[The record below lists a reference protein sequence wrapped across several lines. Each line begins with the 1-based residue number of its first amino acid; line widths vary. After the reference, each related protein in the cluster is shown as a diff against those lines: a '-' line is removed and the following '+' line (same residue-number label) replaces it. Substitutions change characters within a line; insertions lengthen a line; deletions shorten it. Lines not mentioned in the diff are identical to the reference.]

1 MLKEAIAMADSQN
14 IYLKALKYNIDIAEA
29 DIITGGLRPNLNF
42 NNQSLQLLNP
52 NYFTPGTGALN
63 NRNRQVW
70 YQLTKQFQL
79 ANKRKLK
86 IDLAKENVNSTVAD
100 IEEFR
105 RNLSLEV
112 ANVWLNMWL
121 LKNNLKLLQSSK
133 KNIDTLININKVRL
147 KNEVITPVELIR
159 TEVLADQYDLDEKKT
174 RQELYFQSLNLA
186 FLLGIQ
192 DSVQIR
198 SSDTLDV
205 SNYFMPLDS
214 ILQES
219 MRNRTDV
226 VQALAALR
234 VSEANLSLQKAFSM
248 PNIEAGGIYNPQNSI
263 PYGGIFITVPL
274 PFFDRNQG
282 EIQKS
287 KVVKTQ
293 AQSNLEVAQANVR
306 KEVTIAYLAFETQ
319 KRNLGEAK
327 DILIKSSRVLNTV
340 RYAYL
345 KGNTTIIDYLE
356 ARRSLYD
363 TQKSYNS
370 ILYNLNQSFI
380 NLLFYSGLI
389 NSFNKF

>member
-1 MLKEAIAMADSQN
+1 MLKDAIALADSQN
-14 IYLKALKYNIDIAEA
+14 VFLKALRYNIDIAEA
-29 DIITGGLRPNLNF
+29 DIITGALRPNINL
-42 NNQSLQLLNP
+42 NNQSLQLLSP
-52 NYFTPGTGALN
+52 NHFAPGTSALN
-63 NRNRQVW
+63 NHNRQVW

-79 ANKRKLK
+79 ANQRKLK
-86 IDLAKENVNSTVAD
+86 INLAKENVNATIAD

-133 KNIDTLININKVRL
+133 RNIDTLININKVRL

-192 DSVQIR
+192 DSIQIKNT
-198 SSDTLDV
+198 DTLDV
-205 SNYFMPLDS
+205 TDYFMPLDS
-214 ILQES
+214 ILQAS

-226 VQALAALR
+226 VQAQAAVR
-234 VSEANLSLQKAFSM
+234 VSEANLSLQKAFAM
-248 PNIEAGGIYNPQNSI
+248 PNIEAGGIYNPQNAI
-263 PYGGIFITVPL
+263 PYGGLFITIPL
-274 PFFDRNQG
+274 PVFDRNQG

-287 KVVKTQ
+287 KVMKTQ
-293 AQSNLEVAQANVR
+293 AQINLEIAQATVR
-306 KEVTIAYLAFETQ
+306 KEVTIAFLAFETQ
-319 KRNLGEAK
+319 KKNLEEAN
-327 DILIKSSRVLNTV
+327 DIFIKSRQVLNTV

-363 TQKSYNS
+363 TQKTYNA

-380 NLLFYSGLI
+380 NLLYYSGLI